1 MLQIV
6 CNSCIFNSL
15 VSSEKLA
22 CLRDVNLPIGRNY
35 RLQSMLYSQKH
46 FFSSIQHNCTYTD
59 VNFKNAVVGSCV
71 KDKTTSNLMPPL
83 PGGIWRP
90 VIILYLEFYL
100 FGDQKIS
107 RMAFTHFHSIF
118 LLIGILHFGNQKF
131 QTNQTSN
138 VTLVIRFDVLNDN
151 GVDVPFLGFVM
162 LFKIDLSTT
171 LSLSTLSL
179 IHQFKCVNLF

>member
-1 MLQIV
+1 
-6 CNSCIFNSL
+6 
-15 VSSEKLA
+15 
-22 CLRDVNLPIGRNY
+22 
-35 RLQSMLYSQKH
+35 
-46 FFSSIQHNCTYTD
+46 
-59 VNFKNAVVGSCV
+59 
-71 KDKTTSNLMPPL
+71 MPPL

-138 VTLVIRFDVLNDN
+138 VTLVEKRFDVLNDN
-151 GVDVPFLGFVM
+151 EVLMFHFW
-162 LFKIDLSTT
+162 DLSCCLKLISQQ
-171 LSLSTLSL
+171 LSRFQL
-179 IHQFKCVNLF
+179 

>member
-1 MLQIV
+1 
-6 CNSCIFNSL
+6 
-15 VSSEKLA
+15 
-22 CLRDVNLPIGRNY
+22 
-35 RLQSMLYSQKH
+35 
-46 FFSSIQHNCTYTD
+46 
-59 VNFKNAVVGSCV
+59 
-71 KDKTTSNLMPPL
+71 MPPL

-90 VIILYLEFYL
+90 VIILYLEFICL
-100 FGDQKIS
+100 VNKKFLEWPLHI
-107 RMAFTHFHSIF
+107 FTLSF

-138 VTLVIRFDVLNDN
+138 VTLVEKRFDVLN

-171 LSLSTLSL
+171 LSLSTLRL

>member
-1 MLQIV
+1 ML
-6 CNSCIFNSL
+6 F
-15 VSSEKLA
+15 
-22 CLRDVNLPIGRNY
+22 
-35 RLQSMLYSQKH
+35 SQKH
-46 FFSSIQHNCTYTD
+46 FFLPFSTNSAQIPD

-71 KDKTTSNLMPPL
+71 KDKTTSSLMPPL

-100 FGDQKIS
+100 FGDLKIS

-138 VTLVIRFDVLNDN
+138 VTLVEKRLMF
-151 GVDVPFLGFVM
+151 
-162 LFKIDLSTT
+162 
-171 LSLSTLSL
+171 
-179 IHQFKCVNLF
+179 

>member
-1 MLQIV
+1 MQPL
-6 CNSCIFNSL
+6 SIFNSL
-15 VSSEKLA
+15 VSSEIKT
-22 CLRDVNLPIGRNY
+22 CLRVVNLPIGSNY

-83 PGGIWRP
+83 PGGIWR
-90 VIILYLEFYL
+90 
-100 FGDQKIS
+100 
-107 RMAFTHFHSIF
+107 
-118 LLIGILHFGNQKF
+118 LIGILHFGNQKF

-138 VTLVIRFDVLNDN
+138 VTLVEKRFDVLNDN

>member
-1 MLQIV
+1 MQPLY
-6 CNSCIFNSL
+6 IFNSL
-15 VSSEKLA
+15 VSSEIKTR
-22 CLRDVNLPIGRNY
+22 LRGVNLPIGSNY

-100 FGDQKIS
+100 FGDEKIS

-138 VTLVIRFDVLNDN
+138 VTLVEKRFDVLNDN

-171 LSLSTLSL
+171 LSLSTLRL

>member
-1 MLQIV
+1 MRFFGVSSMLQVV

-15 VSSEKLA
+15 VSSEIKA
-22 CLRDVNLPIGRNY
+22 CLRDVNLPIGSNY

-59 VNFKNAVVGSCV
+59 VNSKNAVVGSCV

-100 FGDQKIS
+100 FGDQKFLEWPLHI
-107 RMAFTHFHSIF
+107 FTLSFY
-118 LLIGILHFGNQKF
+118 LLEFFILATKNFKRIKR
-131 QTNQTSN
+131 QTSH
-138 VTLVIRFDVLNDN
+138 LL
-151 GVDVPFLGFVM
+151 
-162 LFKIDLSTT
+162 KKDLM
-171 LSLSTLSL
+171 
-179 IHQFKCVNLF
+179 F